1 MPPEEEQKPKRTTS
15 SRLKET
21 PDLTS
26 RTKDEKGTISCG
38 QSPRTRG
45 MVAELKATTAQHS
58 SRSTQ
63 QNQE

>member
-21 PDLTS
+21 PNLTS

-45 MVAELKATTAQHS
+45 IVAKLKATTA
-58 SRSTQ
+58 
-63 QNQE
+63 